1 MLQPYPFFKV
11 VNLKSRKIYLLDRNV
26 VNLIKDYQAGKLASN
41 NDNKSKM
48 LQELK
53 SIDCAESYISP
64 LLSIIEGEK
73 GRLDSKEEKNACL
86 RKETLCVSKFFENAK
101 TDEKFLLQESL
112 TGSIHAKMEE
122 DWHNCNAFLLKAI
135 PELKFNA
142 NKKEALEIKNL
153 LKDIASS
160 CHVGFSDPVF
170 ICALSCL
177 YGGRDANAILKPER
191 RKTKD
196 NIEHAAYNS
205 INDINTI
212 HRVLLI
218 KEKAMNLGCE
228 FVKFLTLD
236 EGLKN
241 FIDRVY
247 INQKNKT
254 IAYDKYLFPKLSEN
268 EYNELMISLGAK
280 CPDA

>member
-1 MLQPYPFFKV
+1 MLTPYMFFKV
-11 VNLKSRKIYLLDRNV
+11 ASLSSMKIYLLDRNV
-26 VNLIKDYQAGKLASN
+26 VNLIKSYQAGKRVF
-41 NDNKSKM
+41 DDENKRQMIQK
-48 LQELK
+48 LK
-53 SIDCAESYISP
+53 SIDCVKSCISP

-73 GRLDSKEEKNACL
+73 GRIDSKEEKNECL
-86 RKETLCVSKFFENAK
+86 RKETLCVSKFFKKAR

-112 TGSIHAKMEE
+112 TRSIPTKIEE
-122 DWHNCNAFLLKAI
+122 DWDDCYNFLQEAI
-135 PELKFNA
+135 LQLKFKA
-142 NKKEALEIKNL
+142 NEKEALEIRNR
-153 LKDIASS
+153 LKDIASNY
-160 CHVGFSDPVF
+160 HIKFSDPIF
-170 ICALSCL
+170 ICVLSCL
-177 YGGRDANAILKPER
+177 YGGCDANAILKPER

-241 FIDRVY
+241 FIGRVH
-247 INQKNKT
+247 INPKNKT
-254 IAYDKYLFPKLSEN
+254 IVYDKYLFPKLSEN

-280 CPDA
+280 YPDA